1 MIHSADIKRVKE
13 DLKKLNHDS
22 LTKTESFENL
32 TQFDTEIEIKSFWQI
47 QGESK
52 INSSRLAKLT
62 IYSYTITQKEL
73 EVLLESLKMVYM
85 KHEDGEINMQIKHN
99 YEYLNC

>member
-1 MIHSADIKRVKE
+1 MTHSADIKRIRE
-13 DLKKLNHDS
+13 DLKTLNHDS

-52 INSSRLAKLT
+52 IHSQRLAKLT

-73 EVLLESLKMVYM
+73 DVLLESLKMVYM
-85 KHEDGEINMQIKHN
+85 KHEDGEIKMIVKQN
-99 YEYLNC
+99 YEHLNC